1 MKTNTW
7 KYRHV
12 AHAYKVCSKGNSRL
26 DRSFDLCKFVQENSK
41 KGLMSNSYLNSLWTE
56 TQKKTEKKNNGRGQ
70 RSPEHLFRKWY
81 NQVTNLVHS
90 IIYQCARQWRQSC
103 HFSHHWGQK
112 KASDFRTASS
122 VGGRNIRKHGVF
134 FILSQSLVFLQFP
147 LDLVHALPSRHLGVQ
162 SSEAN
167 FLSSRLLHH
176 FPRLNL
182 FSPTIFHSL
191 LLTNASSI

>member
-1 MKTNTW
+1 MTTMPFLVTTEGRRKLQISEQHPAW
-7 KYRHV
+7 GEEI
-12 AHAYKVCSKGNSRL
+12 S
-26 DRSFDLCKFVQENSK
+26 EN
-41 KGLMSNSYLNSLWTE
+41 M
-56 TQKKTEKKNNGRGQ
+56 
-70 RSPEHLFRKWY
+70 
-81 NQVTNLVHS
+81 V
-90 IIYQCARQWRQSC
+90 
-103 HFSHHWGQK
+103 
-112 KASDFRTASS
+112 
-122 VGGRNIRKHGVF
+122 VF

>member
-1 MKTNTW
+1 MKL
-7 KYRHV
+7 
-12 AHAYKVCSKGNSRL
+12 G
-26 DRSFDLCKFVQENSK
+26 F
-41 KGLMSNSYLNSLWTE
+41 
-56 TQKKTEKKNNGRGQ
+56 
-70 RSPEHLFRKWY
+70 HL
-81 NQVTNLVHS
+81 
-90 IIYQCARQWRQSC
+90 
-103 HFSHHWGQK
+103 G
-112 KASDFRTASS
+112 
-122 VGGRNIRKHGVF
+122 
-134 FILSQSLVFLQFP
+134 LQFP

>member
-1 MKTNTW
+1 MTTMPFLVTTEGRRKLQISEQHPAW
-7 KYRHV
+7 GEEI
-12 AHAYKVCSKGNSRL
+12 S
-26 DRSFDLCKFVQENSK
+26 EN
-41 KGLMSNSYLNSLWTE
+41 M
-56 TQKKTEKKNNGRGQ
+56 
-70 RSPEHLFRKWY
+70 
-81 NQVTNLVHS
+81 
-90 IIYQCARQWRQSC
+90 
-103 HFSHHWGQK
+103 
-112 KASDFRTASS
+112 
-122 VGGRNIRKHGVF
+122 VF
-134 FILSQSLVFLQFP
+134 FCFFLSQSLVFLQFP